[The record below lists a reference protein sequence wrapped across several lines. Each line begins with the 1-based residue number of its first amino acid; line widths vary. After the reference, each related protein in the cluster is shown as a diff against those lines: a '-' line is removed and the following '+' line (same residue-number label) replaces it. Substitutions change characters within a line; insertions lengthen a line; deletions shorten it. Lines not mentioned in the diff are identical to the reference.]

1 MNLLVVGAGEMG
13 RWFARTVAAGT
24 PDPPAVAVTDTDPSV
39 AREAADALSAS
50 LDSDGADAS
59 AARVRSVPTDTE
71 ETFDVVA
78 FAVPVPALEAAVD
91 SYADRAERA
100 LVDVAGVMGPA
111 VETMAAAA
119 PDSERVSLH
128 PLFAASNAPGNV
140 AVVPDAPGP
149 VTDEIRAA
157 IAAAGNDC
165 FETTAAEHDRA
176 METVQ
181 ARAHAAVLAFG
192 LAAEPVPEEF
202 QTPVS
207 AALFDVL
214 ETISGNDP
222 GVYVD
227 IQNAFDGAESVAAAA
242 REIADADDEAF
253 ERLYRSAAP
262 ESIDDPDG
270 STERE
275 GGGS

>member
-242 REIADADDEAF
+242 REIADADDEAL